1 MTVMMEDLCKCVFL
15 SLLEASQDFPQ
26 PSRLTHSGYRE
37 RDRAWLAYR
46 RAKQEA
52 SERKTSSSSL
62 PRDTNTGIQ
71 RRPDTEANALDTTG
85 KEQEI
90 KLRIAFW
97 PADGLR

>member
-1 MTVMMEDLCKCVFL
+1 MTVLIEDLCKCVFL
-15 SLLEASQDFPQ
+15 SLLEASQDFSQ
-26 PSRLTHSGYRE
+26 PSRLTHSVYLG

-46 RAKQEA
+46 RDKQEA

-71 RRPDTEANALDTTG
+71 RRPDTEANALDTAA

-97 PADGLR
+97 PA